1 MWERGVVDFQS
12 YAGPGDKMVNGNEIG
27 GYQPV
32 SRIGEIVMNAF
43 VDTYEFDLL
52 PPVLKFEDMVGKDG
66 LYGTSADLDKD
77 KGTAVEHR
85 PHFYEWA
92 TVREGMI
99 CLCRKR
105 RHKVWRSFTAAETAA
120 PVIACAAMRT
130 PEEEK
135 DFYFGG
141 IARTKSIIEI
151 DDGRGPKTDEFF
163 TLFIGG
169 MATVLNNSNEAIHPG
184 DLVEWC
190 FVPDTYSYNVRTK
203 HAPRRVA
210 IQTATASSEKIIG
223 RALAF
228 AKPGE
233 PLDVLLKQ

>member
-1 MWERGVVDFQS
+1 MAKPGSMWERGVVDFQS
-12 YAGPGDKMVNGNEIG
+12 YAGPGDKQVNGNEIG

-43 VDTYEFDLL
+43 VDTYEFDQL
-52 PPVLKFEDMVGKDG
+52 PPTLSYNAMMSKTDPSGETV
-66 LYGTSADLDKD
+66 
-77 KGTAVEHR
+77 VEHR

-105 RHKVWRSFTAAETAA
+105 RHRVWRSFTAAETAA
-120 PVIACAAMRT
+120 PVIACAAMLHKDD
-130 PEEEK
+130 EK
-135 DFYFGG
+135 DYYFGG

-169 MATVLNNSNEAIHPG
+169 MATVLNNSMSPIFPG
-184 DLVEWC
+184 DLVEWT
-190 FVPDTYSYNVRTK
+190 FVPDEYLGAVRTK

-210 IQTATASSEKIIG
+210 IQTATASSDKIIG

-233 PLDVLLKQ
+233 PLDILIKQ